1 MPEDG
6 VEGRGYLAP
15 FSGAPAPRPCPQSI
29 NSERVVVEVDGGRI
43 EFIVEDL
50 GTGESAVSY
59 NSQAVLERPEGAP
72 RSSDS
77 SLLGDWDLSSIL
89 RDDTSLDSFVQNCT
103 QGGVDQS
110 PHDGVSINGKTWSKK
125 QRRAY
130 HRILSGLRVHRGEL
144 LRFLTLTTAENMQ
157 RDLRGSWR
165 VLKERIR
172 RLTPLRLIKMG
183 YIELKDMR
191 KYYPGKRLNEPL
203 KFEYLKVE
211 TDEGV
216 AGVLHVLFF
225 GDYLPQKWL
234 SNAWKEITG
243 TAYIVDIR
251 ACKDPVKSPKRL
263 ARYCV
268 AQYVSGQSAFV
279 RFSWSWG
286 WVGKGFVKVWRI
298 LLKEVGYDIKRAIAL
313 WEKLLSGESFTVG
326 FKLFKPPPEIG
337 FVELME
343 GGVDVGG

>member
-1 MPEDG
+1 MSKDG
-6 VEGRGYLAP
+6 VKGWGLAP
-15 FSGAPAPRPCPQSI
+15 SSAGGSPPLSPSPEQL
-29 NSERVVVEVDGGRI
+29 NSERFVLDVNGFKV
-43 EFIVEDL
+43 EFIVVNL
-50 GTGESAVSY
+50 SSGETASY
-59 NSQAVLERPEGAP
+59 DYQAVLERPEGALP
-72 RSSDS
+72 PSDCSSIE
-77 SLLGDWDLSSIL
+77 DWDLSSIL
-89 RDDTSLDSFVQNCT
+89 HDDTSLDNSGQNCT

-110 PHDGVSINGKTWSKK
+110 SHDGVSTNGKTWSRK

-144 LRFLTLTTAENMQ
+144 LRFLTLTTAEGMQ
-157 RDLRGSWR
+157 RDLRSAWR
-165 VLKERIR
+165 VLKGRIR

-183 YIELKDMR
+183 YIDLKDVR
-191 KYYPGKRLNEPL
+191 KYYPNKPLNEPL

-216 AGVLHVLFF
+216 AGVLHVPYF
-225 GDYLPQKWL
+225 GDYIPQKWL
-234 SNAWKEITG
+234 SDAWKEITG

-263 ARYCV
+263 ARYCI

-286 WVGKGFVKVWRI
+286 WVGKGFVKVWRT
-298 LLKEVGYDIKRAIAL
+298 LLREVGYDIKRAIAL
-313 WEKLLSGESFTVG
+313 WEKLLSGESFTMG

-337 FVELME
+337 IVELIE
-343 GGVDVGG
+343 GGADVGE

>member
-6 VEGRGYLAP
+6 VQGRGNLAP
-15 FSGAPAPRPCPQSI
+15 FSGASAPRPCPEQH
-29 NSERVVVEVDGGRI
+29 NSERIVIEVDGCKI
-43 EFIVEDL
+43 EFIKEDL
-50 GTGESAVSY
+50 GSGDETASY
-59 NSQAVLERPEGAP
+59 NSQAVLERPEGALP
-72 RSSDS
+72 LSDS
-77 SLLGDWDLSSIL
+77 SLLEDWDLSSIL
-89 RDDTSLDSFVQNCT
+89 CDDTSLDSFVQNCT

-110 PHDGVSINGKTWSKK
+110 PHDGVSTNGKTWSKK
-125 QRRAY
+125 QKRAY
-130 HRILSGLRVHRGEL
+130 HRILSGLRVHKGEL
-144 LRFLTLTTAENMQ
+144 LRFLTLTTAEYMQ
-157 RDLRGSWR
+157 RDLRSAWR

-183 YIELKDMR
+183 YIELKDVR
-191 KYYPGKRLNEPL
+191 KYYPNKSLNEPL

-216 AGVLHVLFF
+216 AGVLHVLYF
-225 GDYLPQKWL
+225 GDYIPQKWL
-234 SNAWKEITG
+234 SDAWKEITG

-268 AQYVSGQSAFV
+268 AQYVSGQTAFV

-286 WVGKGFVKVWRI
+286 WVGKGFVKVWRT

-313 WEKLLSGESFTVG
+313 WEKLLSGESFTIG

-337 FVELME
+337 IVELME
-343 GGVDVGG
+343 GDAHVSG

>member
-1 MPEDG
+1 LSENG

-15 FSGAPAPRPCPQSI
+15 FSGAPTPRPCPDSLN
-29 NSERVVVEVDGGRI
+29 NSERVIIEVDGCNV
-43 EFIVEDL
+43 EFFIEDL
-50 GTGESAVSY
+50 GSGDEGLSY
-59 NSQAVLERPEGAP
+59 DSQAVLERRKALPL
-72 RSSDS
+72 SDS
-77 SLLGDWDLSSIL
+77 SLLEDWDLSSIL
-89 RDDTSLDSFVQNCT
+89 RDDTLLDSFVQNCT

-110 PHDGVSINGKTWSKK
+110 PHDGVSTNGKTWSRK
-125 QRRAY
+125 QKRAY
-130 HRILSGLRVHRGEL
+130 HRILSGLRVHKGEL

-157 RDLRGSWR
+157 RDLRSAWR

-183 YIELKDMR
+183 YIGLKDVR
-191 KYYPGKRLNEPL
+191 KYYPNKPLNEPL

-216 AGVLHVLFF
+216 AGVLHVLYF
-225 GDYLPQKWL
+225 GDYIPQKWL
-234 SNAWKEITG
+234 SDAWKEITG

-268 AQYVSGQSAFV
+268 AQYVSGQTAFV

-313 WEKLLSGESFTVG
+313 WEMLLSGKSFTIG

-337 FVELME
+337 IVELM
-343 GGVDVGG
+343 GCDAYVSG